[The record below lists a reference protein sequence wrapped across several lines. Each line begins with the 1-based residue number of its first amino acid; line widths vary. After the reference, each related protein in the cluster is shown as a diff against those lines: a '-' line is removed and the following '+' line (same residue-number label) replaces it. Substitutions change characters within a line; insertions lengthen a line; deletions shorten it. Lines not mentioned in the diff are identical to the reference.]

1 MIGRTLF
8 WYLFRQFGGVTLQ
21 LLTGIIIISYL
32 VDFTEMARRASNWP
46 NYSFQAGLFLSA
58 LKLPTII
65 ETALPF
71 VILFAAMLTLIALS
85 RKSELVVIRAAG
97 VSAWQFLSPLCLAA
111 LVAGLLSLFILN
123 PISAWSFGM
132 VQGIEANF
140 RGDSGQA
147 SEQRRVPW
155 MQQRDENGI
164 TVIGAARTA
173 ERGLLLAEAVF
184 LRFDDDSRLIERI
197 DADTAR
203 LVEGAWELENVIR
216 IDSEREREILPR
228 YRIESRLEAA
238 FVEERLARPESIS
251 FFELRGKIG
260 IARALGLQANAFAMQ
275 YQSLMAMP
283 LLMVA
288 MTLIAATVSMRFV
301 RMGQSGT
308 LILGGILAG
317 FLLYVVTVLVKAFG
331 SSGLISPVIAAWLP
345 VTVAMFSG
353 VTFLL
358 YREDG

>member
-1 MIGRTLF
+1 MIGRTMF

-21 LLTGIIIISYL
+21 LLIGIIVIAYL

-46 NYSFQAGLFLSA
+46 NYTFQAGLFLSA

-85 RKSELVVIRAAG
+85 RKSELVVTRAAG
-97 VSAWQFLSPLCLAA
+97 VSAWQFLSPMCLAA
-111 LVAGLLSLFILN
+111 LVAGLLSLFVLN
-123 PISAWSFGM
+123 PISAYSFGL
-132 VQGIEANF
+132 VQSIEANF
-140 RGDSGQA
+140 RGDSGQ
-147 SEQRRVPW
+147 SGEQKRVPW
-155 MQQRDENGI
+155 LTQRDENGI
-164 TVIGAARTA
+164 TIIGATRTA
-173 ERGLLLAEAVF
+173 ERGLLLSQAVF
-184 LRFDDDSRLIERI
+184 LRFGDDNRLIERI
-197 DADTAR
+197 DADSAR
-203 LVEGAWELENVIR
+203 LAEGAWVLENAVR
-216 IDSEREREILPR
+216 INGEREREVLPAM
-228 YRIESRLEAA
+228 RIESRLEPA
-238 FVEERLARPESIS
+238 FIEERLARPESIS
-251 FFELRGKIG
+251 FFELAGKIEV
-260 IARALGLQANAFAMQ
+260 ARALGLQANAFAMQ
-275 YQSLMAMP
+275 FQSLLAMP

-301 RMGQSGT
+301 RMGQSGA

-358 YREDG
+358 YKEDG

>member
-8 WYLFRQFGGVTLQ
+8 WYLFRQFSAVVLQ
-21 LLTGIIIISYL
+21 LLIGIVVIAYL

-46 NYSFQAGLFLSA
+46 NYSFQAGLLLSL

-71 VILFAAMLTLIALS
+71 VILFASMLTLIALS
-85 RKSELVVIRAAG
+85 RKSELVVTRAAG
-97 VSAWQFLSPLCLAA
+97 VSAWQFLGPLCLAA

-123 PISAWSFGM
+123 PISAWSFGV

-140 RGDSGQA
+140 RGDNGGA
-147 SEQRRVPW
+147 DDRKRVPW
-155 MQQRDENGI
+155 MQQRDPNGVTI
-164 TVIGAARTA
+164 IGAARTA
-173 ERGLLLAEAVF
+173 EHGLLLSQAVF
-184 LRFDDDSRLIERI
+184 LRFSDDSRLIERI
-197 DADTAR
+197 DADQAR
-203 LVEGAWELENVIR
+203 LVEGGWELTNAVR
-216 IDSEREREILPR
+216 LNAAREREQLASM
-228 YRIESRLEAA
+228 RIESRLEPA
-238 FVEERLARPESIS
+238 FVEERLARPEAIS
-251 FFELRGKIG
+251 FFELGRKIEV
-260 IARALGLQANAFAMQ
+260 ARALGLQANAFAMQ
-275 YQSLMAMP
+275 FQSLMAMP

-308 LILGGILAG
+308 LILGGVLAG

-331 SSGLISPVIAAWLP
+331 SSGVISPVIAAWLP

-358 YREDG
+358 YKEDG